1 MKRAEK
7 MIGITYLLFG
17 MIMLITGSAF
27 SIIKALTYISFVP
40 WADSAFVYPNEETL

>member
-1 MKRAEK
+1 
-7 MIGITYLLFG
+7 MIEITYLLFG

-40 WADSAFVYPNEETL
+40 WADSVFAYPNKEML